1 VRKRFSRGLSFE
13 AAYTFGK
20 AIDYVS
26 SFTGGSPIDIN
37 NWRSR
42 RGPADFDVARKL
54 AVNLA
59 WHSPAL
65 PSNRYLNAIA
75 GLWQIG
81 VVTILQSGGP
91 LTVTCSTAFQA
102 VRDASGRIVGNT
114 GCDYNADNSTNDVP
128 NAPLTPITRSFKRS
142 DYQNGFIRLTDFPAP
157 AFGQSGNLGKGT
169 YRGPGYANTDFS
181 MMKNFKMPWFFGDQG
196 SNLRFI
202 AEAYNVFNRV
212 NLNDPAT
219 NLNGTANFGRST
231 STRAARNLQL
241 GMRFSF

>member
-1 VRKRFSRGLSFE
+1 PEMRNSYVPNWFFGIQYSLTENWMVEGNYVGSSGRKLYAKFDVNRVTGDLLDGTLNRLNPSFGSINYAHAPFTSHYEGGNFSVRKRFSRGLSFE

-54 AVNLA
+54 A
-59 WHSPAL
+59 WHSPAR

-128 NAPLTPITRSFKRS
+128 NAPLTPITRS
-142 DYQNGFIRLTDFPAP
+142 
-157 AFGQSGNLGKGT
+157 
-169 YRGPGYANTDFS
+169 
-181 MMKNFKMPWFFGDQG
+181 
-196 SNLRFI
+196 
-202 AEAYNVFNRV
+202 
-212 NLNDPAT
+212 
-219 NLNGTANFGRST
+219 
-231 STRAARNLQL
+231 
-241 GMRFSF
+241 